1 MPWPPSLRACL
12 TDVSSRFRRDCAP
25 NPTKALRGDPWE
37 PHSAPAGRA
46 HCARPAVFLSPR
58 LGALGLLRTL
68 GDLVGNNEDAFRVLS
83 R

>member
-46 HCARPAVFLSPR
+46 LWRARRCFCRPAWVRWACYAPWTILSGITRTPFVF
-58 LGALGLLRTL
+58 
-68 GDLVGNNEDAFRVLS
+68 
-83 R
+83 

>member
-25 NPTKALRGDPWE
+25 NPMKALRGDPWE
-37 PHSAPAGRA
+37 PHS
-46 HCARPAVFLSPR
+46 AVFLSPR

>member
-46 HCARPAVFLSPR
+46 LCAPGGVSVAPPGCAGPATHPGQSCR
-58 LGALGLLRTL
+58 
-68 GDLVGNNEDAFRVLS
+68 E
-83 R
+83 

>member
-37 PHSAPAGRA
+37 PHSAPRGVSVA
-46 HCARPAVFLSPR
+46 PP